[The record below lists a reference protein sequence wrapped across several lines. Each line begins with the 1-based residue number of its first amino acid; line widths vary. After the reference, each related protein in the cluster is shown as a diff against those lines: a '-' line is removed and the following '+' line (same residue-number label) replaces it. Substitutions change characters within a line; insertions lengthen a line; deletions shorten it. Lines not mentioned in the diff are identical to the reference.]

1 MNTEENRE
9 KSDRKVVVAGLDGV
23 PYTLLLEYME
33 RGIMPELKELC
44 RSGRLIRMRSS
55 LPEVSSVAWTG
66 FMTGRNP
73 GEHGIFGFMEL
84 DRQSYGYTFPNFTSL
99 KERPVWERNNT
110 KTVAFNIP
118 QTYPALP
125 MNGVMVSGFVALDLR
140 KAVYPDRV
148 FSYLSE
154 RGYRLDVDARL
165 AAENPEAF
173 FADLFDVFRKRR
185 EAIDYLYDNEE
196 WQLFIGTI
204 TETDRLH
211 HFFYDSAQEGRHSTV
226 FERFYRELDRFVGDL
241 ARKAAQDGALF
252 MTCSDHGF
260 TPISTEVY
268 LNRWL
273 IENGYLEREG
283 GEGLKG
289 MTSSS
294 RAFCLDPSR
303 IYLHVE
309 GKYRKGKVQQGECPG
324 LLDEL
329 KEKFLEIAFE
339 GRKVIKE
346 VYRREEIFQ
355 GRHAENG
362 PDLYLLPHY
371 GFDLKGSV
379 DRDSVFG
386 TSRFRGMHTY
396 DDAHLFVSDGALVQE
411 DERWSIE
418 RVLTNAYSTLNTT
431 V

>member
-1 MNTEENRE
+1 MSTEENRDKE
-9 KSDRKVVVAGLDGV
+9 YKKVVVAGLDGV

-33 RGIMPELKELC
+33 RGVMPELKELC
-44 RSGRLIRMRSS
+44 RGGKLIRMSSS

-84 DRQSYGYTFPNFTSL
+84 DRQSYGYTFPNFTTL
-99 KERPVWERNNT
+99 KERPVWERNNI

-125 MNGVMVSGFVALDLR
+125 MNGVMVSGFVALDLK
-140 KAVYPDRV
+140 KATYPDRV

-165 AAENPEAF
+165 AGENPEAF
-173 FADLFDVFRKRR
+173 FADLFEVFRKRR
-185 EAIDYLYDNEE
+185 EAIEYLYDNEE

-211 HFFYDSAQEGRHSTV
+211 HFFYDSAREGQYFAV
-226 FERFYRELDRFVGDL
+226 FERFYRELDGFIGNL
-241 ARKAAQDGALF
+241 ARKAERDGALF

-273 IENGYLEREG
+273 VESGYLERDG

-303 IYLHVE
+303 IYLHLE
-309 GKYRKGKVQQGECPG
+309 GKYKKGRVQQKEYRS

-329 KEKFLEIAFE
+329 KGQFLEIAFE

-346 VYRREEIFQ
+346 AYRREEIFH
-355 GRHAENG
+355 GRYAENG

-379 DRDSVFG
+379 DRSSVFG

-411 DERWSIE
+411 DEQWSIE
-418 RVLTNAYSTLNTT
+418 RVLTGAHYTLNTAA
-431 V
+431 